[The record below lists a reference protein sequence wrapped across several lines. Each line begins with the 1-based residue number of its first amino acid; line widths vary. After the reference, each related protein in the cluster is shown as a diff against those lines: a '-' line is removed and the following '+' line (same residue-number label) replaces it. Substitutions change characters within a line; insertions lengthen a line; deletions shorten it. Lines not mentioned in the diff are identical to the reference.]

1 MVHTKLE
8 VCTKATKAR
17 RRNAEAHHRMASE
30 SIDT

>member
-8 VCTKATKAR
+8 VCTKATKAS